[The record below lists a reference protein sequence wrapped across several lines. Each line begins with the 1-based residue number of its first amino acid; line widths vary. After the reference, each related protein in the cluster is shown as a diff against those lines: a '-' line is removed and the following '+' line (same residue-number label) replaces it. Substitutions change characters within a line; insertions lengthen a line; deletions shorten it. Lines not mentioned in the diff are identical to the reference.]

1 MMNSFSIKFMTIV
14 GIFTFMLSCGTSK
27 DAGSNQL
34 LSLEMETTGMGGM
47 QQFTASNAKMTEKT
61 VNRSESSQ
69 EVTKSVSKSDL
80 SQYWNKITGLVSDLN
95 LDNFENL
102 ESPTQERLFDG
113 ARATVIT
120 LHFKDKTVTSAAFD
134 EGNPPAELKAL
145 YDYLVSVVN
154 Q

>member
-1 MMNSFSIKFMTIV
+1 MIYSFSIKFMTIV
-14 GIFTFMLSCGTSK
+14 GIFTFILSCGTSK
-27 DAGSNQL
+27 DAGNNQL
-34 LSLEMETTGMGGM
+34 LSLEMETSGMGGM
-47 QQFTASNAKMTEKT
+47 QQFTASNAKMVEKS

-69 EVTKSVSKSDL
+69 QVTKTVSKSDL
-80 SQYWNKITGLVSDLN
+80 SRHWNKISGLVSDLDIN
-95 LDNFENL
+95 NFENL
-102 ESPTQERLFDG
+102 ESPSQDRLFDG

>member
-14 GIFTFMLSCGTSK
+14 GIFTFILSCGTSK
-27 DAGSNQL
+27 DGSSNQL

-47 QQFTASNAKMTEKT
+47 QQFTASKTKMAEKS

-80 SQYWNKITGLVSDLN
+80 SQYWNKITSLVSDLDI
-95 LDNFENL
+95 DNFENL
-102 ESPTQERLFDG
+102 ESPTQDRLFDG

-120 LHFKDKTVTSAAFD
+120 LHFKDKTLTSAAFD